1 MPLLPKAQREELM
14 TTGLSLSQSNIL
26 SKSDEWIKKLY
37 VKVFDQTK
45 DSVASYNW
53 ITGELQGQMRKANI
67 EVLPEWFN
75 DDYLP
80 EIIELIKSDKI
91 SFTSAKIILTE
102 ILTTDT
108 TPSKVAEEN
117 NLYQENDSEKISE
130 MINQIIQE
138 NQDIVDRI
146 KSGEDKLV
154 GFLVGQLMKQS
165 NGSVNPGMAKE
176 LLLKELE
183 D

>member
-1 MPLLPKAQREELM
+1 MKRFKNISEFEKVVKDQLENHSSPPPSSIIENFDFS
-14 TTGLSLSQSNIL
+14 SLKQPSA
-26 SKSDEWIKKLY
+26 KTAK
-37 VKVFDQTK
+37 
-45 DSVASYNW
+45 
-53 ITGELQGQMRKANI
+53 
-67 EVLPEWFN
+67 
-75 DDYLP
+75 
-80 EIIELIKSDKI
+80 IIELIKSNKI

-102 ILTTDT
+102 ILTTET
-108 TPSKVAEEN
+108 TPSRVAEQK
-117 NLYQENDSEKISE
+117 NLFQENDSEKISE
-130 MINQIIQE
+130 MINQIIKE

-183 D
+183 G